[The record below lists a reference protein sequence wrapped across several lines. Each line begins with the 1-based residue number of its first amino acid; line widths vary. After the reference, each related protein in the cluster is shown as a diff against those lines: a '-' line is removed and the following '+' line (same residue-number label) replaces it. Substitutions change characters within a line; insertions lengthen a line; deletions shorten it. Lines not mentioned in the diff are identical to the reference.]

1 MISKNLLFKDFTVCV
16 QFLSRFPIPELL
28 ASHDKPDFKRSSRM
42 FPVAGLLIAM
52 PAISAMVLLGLLN
65 VPPMV
70 VAAVTITLQLAVTG
84 ALHEDGLA
92 DCADGFG
99 GGRTREDKLT
109 IMKDSRVGAFG
120 VAASIMALVLRF
132 ALLTALIE
140 VSLLSGILAYLAS
153 QMLSR
158 AVQVYFWQC
167 LPPARQ
173 DGLAATFG
181 QPDEQAM
188 TWALATGII
197 SALTLTFFAFPA
209 LSVFIGMIIVLIALI
224 AFRTLCI
231 NQINGQ
237 TGDTIGAI
245 QIITEIAFLIGL
257 TTFSS

>member
-1 MISKNLLFKDFTVCV
+1 MISNNLLFKDLTVCV
-16 QFLSRFPIPELL
+16 QFLSRFPIPEIL
-28 ASHDKPDFKRSSRM
+28 ANHDKPDFKRSSRM
-42 FPVAGLLIAM
+42 FPVAGFLIAI

-65 VPPMV
+65 VPPMA
-70 VAAVTITLQLAVTG
+70 VAAVTIAIQLAVTG

-120 VAASIMALVLRF
+120 VAASIMALILRF

-140 VSLLSGILAYLAS
+140 VSLLAGILAYLAS

-158 AVQVYFWQC
+158 AVQVYFWQS
-167 LPPARQ
+167 LPLARQ
-173 DGLAATFG
+173 DGLAASFG
-181 QPDEQAM
+181 QPDERAM

-209 LSVFIGMIIVLIALI
+209 LSVFIGMVIVIIALI

-231 NQINGQ
+231 KQINGQ

-257 TTFSS
+257 TTFNT